1 MGGVVVGRKEGA
13 QAGAPPAGLRPIA
26 ARIPAGELLCGD
38 RCLVAAAVRHHSSPP
53 KLRAPSFVPRTIAS
67 NPTGRVTAR
76 HAAPAPRRA
85 LECPG
90 RDGGANALCVPA
102 DQDPGELFAP
112 RAQSLAARRRFGRSR
127 TGLALPRHR
136 KLLRTDPLL
145 VQFLP
150 CSCRIHS
157 RGTQPLSS
165 RAPCPASV
173 PSHCVSTRQGLCA
186 QLPELAFPA
195 PSAAPLSA
203 SFSCSTPNKSRPP
216 PPFPPRSPPAPT
228 PSLPPDAKRE

>member
-1 MGGVVVGRKEGA
+1 MGGLIVGTQEGA
-13 QAGAPPAGLRPIA
+13 QGAAPPAGLRPIA

-102 DQDPGELFAP
+102 DQDPGELVAP
-112 RAQSLAARRRFGRSR
+112 RAASLASRCMFHPSRS
-127 TGLALPRHR
+127 GW
-136 KLLRTDPLL
+136 
-145 VQFLP
+145 V
-150 CSCRIHS
+150 
-157 RGTQPLSS
+157 
-165 RAPCPASV
+165 
-173 PSHCVSTRQGLCA
+173 
-186 QLPELAFPA
+186 
-195 PSAAPLSA
+195 
-203 SFSCSTPNKSRPP
+203 
-216 PPFPPRSPPAPT
+216 
-228 PSLPPDAKRE
+228 

>member
-1 MGGVVVGRKEGA
+1 MCGPIVGTQEGA
-13 QAGAPPAGLRPIA
+13 QAAAPPAGLRPIA

-38 RCLVAAAVRHHSSPP
+38 RGIVAAAVRHHSSPP
-53 KLRAPSFVPRTIAS
+53 NLRDSSFVPRTIAS

-186 QLPELAFPA
+186 QLPELAVPA
-195 PSAAPLSA
+195 PSAAALSA
-203 SFSCSTPNKSRPP
+203 YFSCWTGNKSRPARRLP
-216 PPFPPRSPPAPT
+216 ERSRSAPDL
-228 PSLPPDAKRE
+228 SLPPDAKRE